1 MNVIIY
7 DILFHIH
14 VVDKCDRC
22 HVDANC
28 IGKGV
33 CVCREGYKG
42 DGIHHCEKTSKL
54 YFDQIVISIF
64 DRKITGMI

>member
-1 MNVIIY
+1 MHKLNESHRLFISHFSTKLLY
-7 DILFHIH
+7 FILI
-14 VVDKCDRC
+14 VDKCDRC

-42 DGIHHCEKTSKL
+42 DGVHHCEKTSK
-54 YFDQIVISIF
+54 
-64 DRKITGMI
+64 